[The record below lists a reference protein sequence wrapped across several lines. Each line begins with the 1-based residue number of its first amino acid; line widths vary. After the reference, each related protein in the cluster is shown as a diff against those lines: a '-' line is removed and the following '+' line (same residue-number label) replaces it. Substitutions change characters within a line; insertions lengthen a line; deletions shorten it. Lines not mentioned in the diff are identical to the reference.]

1 MSSAFNNSDIIDHE
15 LPRTGIS
22 QPREKRKRN
31 YKAGIASYQNHNLT
45 LDCVVRDM
53 TPGGAKLKFETG
65 TVVPDRF
72 RLTIPM
78 DGIKVDCE
86 VKWRDDLEVGVAF
99 LSDMQP
105 DMRNYRRQSVDVGYV
120 VPRKSKILKQPI

>member
-1 MSSAFNNSDIIDHE
+1 MSSTFINAETTDHGHA
-15 LPRTGIS
+15 PAGTG

-31 YKAGIASYQNHNLT
+31 YKAGIASYQNHTLT
-45 LDCVVRDM
+45 LDCVVRDI

-99 LSDMQP
+99 LSDMQT
-105 DMRNYRRQSVDVGYV
+105 DMRNYRKQSVDVGYV
-120 VPRKSKILKQPI
+120 VPRKSRILKQST